1 MPPQGVFRD
10 AHSLTEALLDSDP
23 RILTRPFRTAPA
35 GFASTRVVAR
45 LRLGLGLV
53 VGVRFY
59 HFGAFRPS
67 VPVASTKNIGNDT
80 HTV

>member
-35 GFASTRVVAR
+35 GFGSAR